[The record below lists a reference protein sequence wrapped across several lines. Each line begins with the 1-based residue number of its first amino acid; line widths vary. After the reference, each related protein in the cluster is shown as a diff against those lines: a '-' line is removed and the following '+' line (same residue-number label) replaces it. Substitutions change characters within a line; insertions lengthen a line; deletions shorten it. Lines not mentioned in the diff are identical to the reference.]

1 MKVLL
6 PLLLSVA
13 LLPACRSSK
22 SIKSSAETDIPEKNA
37 GILFPLKTDTARSLM
52 ELPQTQDGGFIL
64 APGFYETEFK
74 TYCLQPGTPDPRPGD
89 AYLQG
94 PVTGKRKEI
103 VESILIN
110 SVQRTEIPQR
120 NIQLLLWSVVSGSDY
135 DKLAYNVRSDA
146 AKLLTP
152 SQIFQLKGGVGGL
165 LKDISRN
172 TGFVKG
178 NLKEL
183 LELGSSSYE
192 TYEQIAVLREPSRIV
207 RKGVS
212 YDQWYRQ
219 KENYYLRYQPASYQ
233 KVKIQVFV
241 PAGLLDTANTING
254 DYLVFD
260 PSGQQAIPAFTNA
273 QRLGIGAPVVDI
285 IRKVIRINQRN
296 PVPVNTPKKK
306 VKNTDPK
313 FS

>member
-1 MKVLL
+1 M
-6 PLLLSVA
+6 
-13 LLPACRSSK
+13 
-22 SIKSSAETDIPEKNA
+22 
-37 GILFPLKTDTARSLM
+37 LFLFITDTARSLM
-52 ELPQTQDGGFIL
+52 ELPQTQDGGSVL
-64 APGFYETEFK
+64 APGYYETEFK

-135 DKLAYNVRSDA
+135 NKLSYDVRAVA

-152 SQIFQLKGGVGGL
+152 SQIFQLQGGVGGL
-165 LKDISRN
+165 LKDISRT
-172 TGFVKG
+172 TGLVKG
-178 NLKEL
+178 SLKEL

-192 TYEQIAVLREPSRIV
+192 AYEKIAVLREPSRIV

-241 PAGLLDTANTING
+241 PAGLLDSANTIHG
-254 DYLVFD
+254 DHLVID
-260 PSGQQAIPAFTNA
+260 PTGQQDIPAFTNA

-296 PVPVNTPKKK
+296 PVPVNKPKKK
-306 VKNTDPK
+306 VEKTDPK
-313 FS
+313 YSQTP